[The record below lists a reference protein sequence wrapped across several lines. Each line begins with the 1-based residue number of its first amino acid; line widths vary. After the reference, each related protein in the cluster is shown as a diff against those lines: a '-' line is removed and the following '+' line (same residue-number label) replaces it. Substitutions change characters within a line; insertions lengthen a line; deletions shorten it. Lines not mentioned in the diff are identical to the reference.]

1 MRGEARS
8 GASKVPIRRTKS
20 KAAKKNSSKFLLTID
35 IFWRIVATFIASAL
49 AVIGAGSIIG
59 IDVWVSAA
67 LGGLLAVAKVV
78 EKLALAFLEDGK
90 ISRSEVNM
98 IFSQVVR
105 LKEAGEDQP
114 NAKKK

>member
-1 MRGEARS
+1 MPS
-8 GASKVPIRRTKS
+8 TKTLKS
-20 KAAKKNSSKFLLTID
+20 KSTKNNSKFLLTVD

-59 IDVWVSAA
+59 IDVWMSAA
-67 LGGLLAVAKVV
+67 LGGLLAVAKVI

-90 ISRSEVNM
+90 ITRSEVNM

-105 LKEAGEDQP
+105 LKEAGEDAP
-114 NAKKK
+114 NATKSKK

>member
-1 MRGEARS
+1 MPTQ
-8 GASKVPIRRTKS
+8 SKKTKRISNIR
-20 KAAKKNSSKFLLTID
+20 LTID
-35 IFWRIVATFIASAL
+35 IWWRVVATFIASAL

-59 IDVWVSAA
+59 IDVWMSAA

-90 ISRSEVNM
+90 IDRKEVNM

-105 LKEAGEDQP
+105 LKEAGDGLP
-114 NAKKK
+114 VKK

>member
-1 MRGEARS
+1 MPN
-8 GASKVPIRRTKS
+8 KFKS
-20 KAAKKNSSKFLLTID
+20 KTDKKRNSKFLLTID

-59 IDVWVSAA
+59 IDVWLSAA

-105 LKEAGEDQP
+105 LKEAGEDQ
-114 NAKKK
+114 AKK

>member
-1 MRGEARS
+1 LSRPKS
-8 GASKVPIRRTKS
+8 KVASKSTK
-20 KAAKKNSSKFLLTID
+20 NNSKFLLTVD

-59 IDVWVSAA
+59 IDVWMSAA
-67 LGGLLAVAKVV
+67 LGGLLAVAKVI

-90 ISRSEVNM
+90 ISRKEVNM

-105 LKEAGEDQP
+105 LKEAGEDST
-114 NAKKK
+114 NETKSKK